1 MLTRAASL
9 ADRRSHPRNDYAGVL
24 HLQCAGDATWFAV
37 QGVDVSAGGFAFAS
51 DIEMRRGER
60 LSVAVPELESFV
72 VAAVVRHVKPA
83 FGGFLVGI
91 EFDEPLPPPLE
102 RCLCG

>member
-1 MLTRAASL
+1 MLPLAASRS
-9 ADRRSHPRNDYAGVL
+9 DRRIHQRSDYAGVL
-24 HLQCAGDATWFAV
+24 HLQCAGDSTWFAV
-37 QGVDVSAGGFAFAS
+37 HGVDVSAGGFAFVS
-51 DIEMRRGER
+51 DVEMRRGEQ
-60 LSVAVPELESFV
+60 LSVTVPEFESFV

-91 EFDEPLPPPLE
+91 EFDEPLPAPFE